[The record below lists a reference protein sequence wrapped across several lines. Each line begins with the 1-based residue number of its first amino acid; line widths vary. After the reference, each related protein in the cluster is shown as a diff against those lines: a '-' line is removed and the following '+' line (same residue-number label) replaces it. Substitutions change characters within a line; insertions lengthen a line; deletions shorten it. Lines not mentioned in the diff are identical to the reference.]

1 MFIVVYTILNL
12 EVHAANI
19 NNAFTEL
26 FLKEVI
32 YIKALPRVDVPAKQC
47 LKINQSL
54 YSLKQAARD

>member
-1 MFIVVYTILNL
+1 MLNL
-12 EVHAANI
+12 EIHAANV
-19 NNAFTEL
+19 NNAFIEL

-32 YIKALPRVDVPAKQC
+32 YIKALLRVDMPTRQY